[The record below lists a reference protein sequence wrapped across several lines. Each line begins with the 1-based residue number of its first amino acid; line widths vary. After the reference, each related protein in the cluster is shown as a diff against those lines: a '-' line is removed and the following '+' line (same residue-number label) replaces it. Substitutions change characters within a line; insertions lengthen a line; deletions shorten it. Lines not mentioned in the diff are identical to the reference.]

1 MKTHDG
7 KKNVHAWNGIQEKRT
22 NLKLGS
28 TREKIFL
35 RKKILLNLFLFHS
48 VSDIFLFKDA
58 KLEQ

>member
-7 KKNVHAWNGIQEKRT
+7 KKNVHAWNGIQEKKT

-28 TREKIFL
+28 TREEIFL
-35 RKKILLNLFLFHS
+35 RKKILFLFHS